1 VGTTT
6 VKTKAKA
13 KPKAK
18 AKSKAK
24 AKPKAKTKSKAKAK
38 STRSTG
44 KKSLLIVESP
54 TKVNT
59 LKKIVGRDFIVKA
72 SVGHLKDLPKKKLG
86 VDVDNN
92 FTPEYITIRGKGK
105 ILSELKAAAKKA
117 DKIFLAP
124 DPDREGEAIAFH
136 IGNEVAKHTDGKIF
150 RVMFNEI
157 TKKAVTEAISNPTEV
172 NINRVNAQQA
182 RRILDRL
189 VGYKISPI
197 LWKKVHRGLS
207 AGRVQSV
214 ALRIVCDRENEIKAF
229 KSEEYWSITLDLEG
243 HVNPQF
249 QSKLFKVDG
258 NKVEISNQAGADEV
272 VKNLDGAEFTLEDI
286 VKKERKRNPAAPFI
300 TSTLQQEAS
309 RKLNFSPKKTMM
321 LAQRL
326 YEGIPVGS
334 KGTVGLITYMRT
346 DSTRLSTEATDMIRG
361 YIVSRYG
368 EPFLPKVPNVYKSKK
383 SAQEAHEAIRP
394 TDVELEPAAMKEYLE
409 KDMFRLYELIWA
421 RSVSC
426 QMVSAILD
434 TTQFDIRT
442 GQYLFRSNGSIVKFS
457 GFMQV
462 YVESGDDEPAEQT
475 AKPGDRILP
484 ALEKGEKLNLLEV
497 HPEQHFTHPPPR
509 FTEAMLVKKLEEE
522 GVGRPS
528 TYAAIVSVIKDR
540 DYVKNEERRLAPT
553 ELGVLISD
561 LLLEHFPDIMTTEFT
576 ANMESQL
583 DQIEEGSA
591 EWVKTLQTFYV
602 PFKSDLDEA
611 EKKMKDLKAEV
622 EETDEVCDKCSQ
634 PMIIKWGR
642 FGKFMACSGY
652 PDCKNTKEVPKE
664 GPDGKMV
671 SEPATVEGVC
681 DKCQGPLIMKVGRF
695 GKFIACSNYPECK
708 FTKPIDLGIL
718 CPEDGCKGKIAGR
731 RSKKGRTFYGCTA
744 YPNCNFVSWEKPV
757 GEACPECK
765 NPYMVEK
772 WKKNED
778 TSIVCP
784 KCKFKKPSA
793 A

>member
-1 VGTTT
+1 MGTTT
-6 VKTKAKA
+6 LKSKAKAKA

-18 AKSKAK
+18 SKAKSKG
-24 AKPKAKTKSKAKAK
+24 KSKAKAK
-38 STRSTG
+38 STRTTG

-92 FTPEYITIRGKGK
+92 FAPEYITIRGKGK
-105 ILSELKAAAKKA
+105 ILSELKTAAKRA
-117 DKIFLAP
+117 EKIFLAP

-136 IGNEVAKHTDGKIF
+136 IGNEVARHTEGKIF

-172 NINRVNAQQA
+172 NLNRVNAQQA

-229 KSEEYWSITLDLEG
+229 KAEEYWTITLDFEG
-243 HVNPQF
+243 QVKPQF
-249 QSKLFKVDG
+249 QSKLFKIDG
-258 NKVEISNQAGADEV
+258 NKAEIPNQAGADEV
-272 VKNLDGAEFTLEDI
+272 VKNIDGAKFVLDDI

-309 RKLNFSPKKTMM
+309 RKLNYSPKKTMM

-326 YEGIPVGS
+326 YEGIPIGN

-346 DSTRLSTEATDMIRG
+346 DSTRLSTEATDMVRD
-361 YIVSRYG
+361 YIINRYG
-368 EPFLPKVPNVYKSKK
+368 KEFLPKEPNVYKSKK

-394 TDVELEPAAMKEYLE
+394 TDFELEPAGMKEYLE
-409 KDMFRLYELIWA
+409 KDMFRLYELIWSRA
-421 RSVSC
+421 VSC
-426 QMVSAILD
+426 QMVPAILD

-442 GQYLFRSNGSIVKFS
+442 GQYLFRSNGSVVKFA

-462 YVESGDDEPAEQT
+462 YVESGDEEPAEQT
-475 AKPGDRILP
+475 SRPGDRILP
-484 ALEKGEKLNLLEV
+484 ALEKGEKLKLLDV
-497 HPEQHFTHPPPR
+497 HPEQHFTQPPPR

-528 TYAAIVSVIKDR
+528 TYAAIISVIKDR

-602 PFKSDLDEA
+602 PFKADLDEA

-622 EETDEVCDKCSQ
+622 EETDEVCDKCDQ

-652 PDCKNTKEVPKE
+652 PDCKNTREVPKQ

-671 SEPATVEGVC
+671 SEPVTVEGVC
-681 DKCQGPLIMKVGRF
+681 DKCQGPLIIKVGRF

-708 FTKPIDLGIL
+708 FTKPIDLGIA
-718 CPEDGCKGKIAGR
+718 CPEDACKGKIAGR